1 MSNKV
6 SDNMCIA
13 NISCYFYCYLFFWG
27 GFPGGS
33 VIKNPHGF
41 DHWKILWRR
50 KWQPTSLF
58 LPGKFHGQRIQEGY
72 SPWGRK
78 RVGHDLVNIYTY
90 THILFLNTLKKIE
103 VELNYNIVLVS
114 GI

>member
-1 MSNKV
+1 M
-6 SDNMCIA
+6 
-13 NISCYFYCYLFFWG
+13 
-27 GFPGGS
+27 
-33 VIKNPHGF
+33 IKNPHGF